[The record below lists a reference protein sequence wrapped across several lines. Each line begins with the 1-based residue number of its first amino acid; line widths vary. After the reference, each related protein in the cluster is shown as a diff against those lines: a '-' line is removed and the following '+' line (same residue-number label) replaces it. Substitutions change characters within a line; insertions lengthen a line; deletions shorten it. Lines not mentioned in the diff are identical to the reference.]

1 MDRKRALDTWQRA
14 KDEAEE
20 LRARA
25 DELDETASRID
36 HLFGRLFELMPDDA
50 LPTTE
55 AGSASSTNEI
65 LDGAEMILMDRKRPM
80 LTGAIL
86 AALEDIGVVVG
97 GVSPSSN
104 LSAKLSQ
111 DKGRF
116 QNHGRGIGWGLLDW
130 GEPED
135 EPEESDKAT
144 ESSPGADPQIDE
156 DIPF

>member
-36 HLFGRLFELMPDDA
+36 HLFGRLFELMPEDA
-50 LPTTE
+50 VPATE
-55 AGSASSTNEI
+55 ASSTNEI
-65 LDGAEMILMDRKRPM
+65 LDGAEMILMERKRPM

-86 AALEDIGVVVG
+86 AALENIGVVVG

-111 DKGRF
+111 DKERF
-116 QNHGRGIGWGLLDW
+116 QNHGRGSGWGLLNW
-130 GEPED
+130 GEQEV
-135 EPEESDKAT
+135 ESG
-144 ESSPGADPQIDE
+144 ESSDRANEG